1 MSAPVNCR
9 DCGTPLMTSGAL
21 EGRCARCLL
30 ELAVEE
36 SQLAPSVPSDG
47 ITATAA
53 SDGSSLFH
61 SSLILGGRYR
71 LLRLLGRG
79 GQGEVWHAFDLKLRA
94 EVALKSVRPDLI
106 RDDRARELLR
116 REVRSARQIV
126 SPNVCR
132 VFDLVVEDGHEMV
145 SMEFVD
151 GTTLAD
157 LLRERGPLDLSRA
170 GEIAAQLLAGLE
182 AIHAAGLIHRD
193 LKPGN
198 VMLTLSRRVVVM
210 DFGIAR
216 NLHEIQ
222 ADTIAG
228 TPAYMSP
235 EQAAGLPLDA
245 RADVFSAAVVL
256 AEMVSLPEGG
266 THDSRKRLWADLRED
281 PPRVPAGPWSA
292 VLRRALCRAPE
303 GRYPSAGALARALEL
318 EQHAAGRAEQSPYPG
333 LLSFTQGDARF
344 FFGREL
350 EVESLLRQLRRPR
363 LRAVIG
369 PSGAGKS
376 SFLRAGVLPAL
387 PAGWSALTCTPTD
400 RPFTALAQ
408 ALAVEMVGDSEA
420 VLLLPRFEDPGTAI
434 LLARR
439 WRQRHEHALL
449 IIDQAEELFTLSGID
464 GQRRFAELLG
474 RFVLEAD
481 VHVLL
486 SLRDDFLLQCQEF
499 EDLRPI
505 FSELMPLTPPL
516 GAALRRAL
524 VQPALLSGYRF
535 EDERLVDDML
545 RDVAQERG
553 TLPLLAFALARLWEH
568 RDREHGLFTRRGYEE
583 IGGVAGALA
592 QHAEATLET
601 IGAVRVP
608 IVREILRH
616 LVTAAGTRALQE
628 RDELL
633 SAFPDKRGEAEEVLD
648 RLVEARLLTSFDA
661 PSDEGGTRH
670 RRLEIIHESLLA
682 AWPRLARWRDQDAE
696 GARLRDQL
704 RQAAQLWDE
713 RGRPIELLWSGPSL
727 AEYLV
732 WKARYVGRLTA
743 REQAYGRA
751 MEAQAGRRRI
761 RARLGIGAAFA
772 ALLIVLAVV
781 SQLWMRSRASEQKA
795 VQQTLRTEAQ
805 QLFALGQL
813 EEDRNPTV
821 AFAHALAALERAD
834 TPEIRRF
841 ALRQLWKG
849 PLAFVRSEGSN
860 GGNSSLSFSA
870 DGEWLADWGT
880 DARVWRRD
888 GSGPFD
894 VRRSFPR
901 NVIAQFA
908 GDGRR
913 LVIFG
918 PRSSGTTGADVLG
931 LPELTLLKQIE
942 TPGEGLLAVRGDRL
956 ITAKPRAPTG
966 SGADILVRSLIA
978 GDAQTRGSLSGGVR
992 RLQIDA
998 SGDGYVISY
1007 PGERQV
1013 LASTLKAGVA
1023 GQRIALRTAATVS
1036 NFWRA
1041 DNGDQIAVL
1050 DDAGTLRV
1058 GSVGDASEPR
1068 QLIGSPLKPEER
1080 INGVAFDRI
1089 SRWLVA
1095 ALEGQGLRMWDLAG
1109 PPDAE
1114 PLMLGRGTVT
1124 TIAAG
1129 FEPAG
1134 RWLAAEDLNGVTFWP
1149 ATRRWPS
1156 VLRVSA
1162 GGSRDVAFDPNG
1174 RWIAASAGRGG
1185 VEIWPSTVNG
1195 LPRRH
1200 VPADVSQLA
1209 VSPDGQLLATGTRS
1223 GSVLVLPVAGSGFR
1237 ELRGFQGWVDS
1248 VAFDATGRRIAA
1260 DGPMDGGRRHVIGV
1274 FDLQTGDV
1282 ETFDPGDGKDI
1293 NTVAFLPD
1301 GSLLVAGF
1309 GGLRRL
1315 DVKTGSFELL
1325 LAQPGGAF
1333 LGPDGRHVLLL
1344 DTGDNVQEPVGTASV
1359 YDLRERRS
1367 WPLSSHGDQVTLMAW
1382 DPSGKRVVTGSRD
1395 GTVRVGPVTGEEPHL
1410 LMGHQA
1416 PIWGVR
1422 VDPTGRFVGSTS
1434 QDGTVRIWPMPEG
1447 QPLHTWSRDA
1457 LLDKFRSLTNV
1468 RIVPDASAATGYRTT
1483 FLPFQGWDRE
1493 PPTW

>member
-36 SQLAPSVPSDG
+36 SQPVPSVASDG
-47 ITATAA
+47 ITVPAA
-53 SDGSSLFH
+53 SDGSRLFH
-61 SSLILGGRYR
+61 PSLILGGRYR

>member
-1 MSAPVNCR
+1 
-9 DCGTPLMTSGAL
+9 
-21 EGRCARCLL
+21 
-30 ELAVEE
+30 
-36 SQLAPSVPSDG
+36 
-47 ITATAA
+47 
-53 SDGSSLFH
+53 
-61 SSLILGGRYR
+61 
-71 LLRLLGRG
+71 
-79 GQGEVWHAFDLKLRA
+79 
-94 EVALKSVRPDLI
+94 
-106 RDDRARELLR
+106 
-116 REVRSARQIV
+116 
-126 SPNVCR
+126 
-132 VFDLVVEDGHEMV
+132 
-145 SMEFVD
+145 
-151 GTTLAD
+151 
-157 LLRERGPLDLSRA
+157 
-170 GEIAAQLLAGLE
+170 
-182 AIHAAGLIHRD
+182 
-193 LKPGN
+193 
-198 VMLTLSRRVVVM
+198 
-210 DFGIAR
+210 
-216 NLHEIQ
+216 
-222 ADTIAG
+222 
-228 TPAYMSP
+228 
-235 EQAAGLPLDA
+235 
-245 RADVFSAAVVL
+245 
-256 AEMVSLPEGG
+256 
-266 THDSRKRLWADLRED
+266 
-281 PPRVPAGPWSA
+281 
-292 VLRRALCRAPE
+292 
-303 GRYPSAGALARALEL
+303 
-318 EQHAAGRAEQSPYPG
+318 
-333 LLSFTQGDARF
+333 
-344 FFGREL
+344 
-350 EVESLLRQLRRPR
+350 
-363 LRAVIG
+363 
-369 PSGAGKS
+369 
-376 SFLRAGVLPAL
+376 
-387 PAGWSALTCTPTD
+387 
-400 RPFTALAQ
+400 
-408 ALAVEMVGDSEA
+408 
-420 VLLLPRFEDPGTAI
+420 
-434 LLARR
+434 
-439 WRQRHEHALL
+439 
-449 IIDQAEELFTLSGID
+449 
-464 GQRRFAELLG
+464 
-474 RFVLEAD
+474 
-481 VHVLL
+481 
-486 SLRDDFLLQCQEF
+486 
-499 EDLRPI
+499 
-505 FSELMPLTPPL
+505 
-516 GAALRRAL
+516 
-524 VQPALLSGYRF
+524 
-535 EDERLVDDML
+535 
-545 RDVAQERG
+545 
-553 TLPLLAFALARLWEH
+553 
-568 RDREHGLFTRRGYEE
+568 
-583 IGGVAGALA
+583 
-592 QHAEATLET
+592 
-601 IGAVRVP
+601 
-608 IVREILRH
+608 
-616 LVTAAGTRALQE
+616 
-628 RDELL
+628 
-633 SAFPDKRGEAEEVLD
+633 
-648 RLVEARLLTSFDA
+648 
-661 PSDEGGTRH
+661 
-670 RRLEIIHESLLA
+670 
-682 AWPRLARWRDQDAE
+682 
-696 GARLRDQL
+696 
-704 RQAAQLWDE
+704 
-713 RGRPIELLWSGPSL
+713 
-727 AEYLV
+727 
-732 WKARYVGRLTA
+732 
-743 REQAYGRA
+743 
-751 MEAQAGRRRI
+751 
-761 RARLGIGAAFA
+761 
-772 ALLIVLAVV
+772 
-781 SQLWMRSRASEQKA
+781 
-795 VQQTLRTEAQ
+795 
-805 QLFALGQL
+805 
-813 EEDRNPTV
+813 
-821 AFAHALAALERAD
+821 
-834 TPEIRRF
+834 
-841 ALRQLWKG
+841 
-849 PLAFVRSEGSN
+849 
-860 GGNSSLSFSA
+860 
-870 DGEWLADWGT
+870 
-880 DARVWRRD
+880 
-888 GSGPFD
+888 
-894 VRRSFPR
+894 
-901 NVIAQFA
+901 
-908 GDGRR
+908 
-913 LVIFG
+913 
-918 PRSSGTTGADVLG
+918 
-931 LPELTLLKQIE
+931 LTLLKQIE